1 MFESRPWPS
10 IVVCITAFMF
20 GCAPANQWVKAG
32 ASQQDFSTDSYDC
45 EKDARQSG
53 YYGGGLVGA
62 VNMQAFFNRCLGAH
76 GWSLENASSPSSLI
90 TTDFTHEQW
99 EAGRSQCRAEAA
111 AQSQATGGADFANAF
126 DRCMKSHGL

>member
-1 MFESRPWPS
+1 
-10 IVVCITAFMF
+10 MF
-20 GCAPANQWVKAG
+20 GCAPANRWLKAG

-62 VNMQAFFNRCLGAH
+62 LNMQGLFYRCLAANG
-76 GWSLENASSPSSLI
+76 LEKASSSSSLV

-99 EAGRSQCRAEAA
+99 EAGRSQCRDEVA